1 MKGKKMRLSSS
12 KPPLIIVRSAKKMC
26 PADKPLTRN
35 KRRLLRG
42 VCVILGHSARHVE
55 YIDNHDGW
63 DGMMECQRCHEL
75 DPRDKNQTLTKGT
88 TE

>member
-1 MKGKKMRLSSS
+1 MR
-12 KPPLIIVRSAKKMC
+12 A
-26 PADKPLTRN
+26 
-35 KRRLLRG
+35 